1 MFTGIIKSL
10 GTIYKAE
17 EHDAPLRLQI
27 CASKDIFDTTN
38 IGDSVSVNGVC
49 LTAVHKVKDRPPT
62 MTLQAKRNINILF
75 FDVVDET
82 LQKTNFKL
90 LKKLEKVNLETP
102 LKMSDGLD
110 GHIVQ
115 GHVDTV
121 GQIISNKLIDD
132 NWLLEVK
139 IDKKWLKYC
148 IHKGSIAIDGIS
160 LTIAKINDNYDDK
173 CGSIFMSIIP
183 HTLENTNLKFKTKD
197 DTINIETDF
206 FGKYVEK
213 FLQPRMEANE

>member
-10 GTIYKAE
+10 GTINKVQKNE
-17 EHDAPLRLQI
+17 FQLRLEI
-27 CASKDIFDTTN
+27 CTSKDIFDTTN

-49 LTAVHKVKDRPPT
+49 LTAINKVKD
-62 MTLQAKRNINILF
+62 KNILF

-90 LKKLEKVNLETP
+90 LKKIEKVNLESP

-121 GQIISNKLIDD
+121 GIIINNELIDE
-132 NWLLEVK
+132 NWLLEIK
-139 IDKKWLKYC
+139 IDKKWMKYC
-148 IHKGSIAIDGIS
+148 ILKGSIAIDGIS
-160 LTIAKINDNYDDK
+160 LTIATINEEYDDK
-173 CGSIFMSIIP
+173 YGSISISIIP
-183 HTLENTNLKFKTKD
+183 HTLENTNLQFKNRKD
-197 DTINIETDF
+197 TVNIETDF
-206 FGKYVEK
+206 FAKYIEK
-213 FLQPRMEANE
+213 LLPKKEDNE

>member
-10 GTIYKAE
+10 GSIQE
-17 EHDAPLRLQI
+17 INELD
-27 CASKDIFDTTN
+27 SKLELWIAVRADIWNETN

-49 LTAVHKVKDRPPT
+49 LTVVKKDEKTSPPSF
-62 MTLQAKRNINILF
+62 I
-75 FDVVDET
+75 FDVVGET
-82 LQKTNFKL
+82 LDKTNLGSIKCF
-90 LKKLEKVNLETP
+90 EKINIETP
-102 LKMSDGLD
+102 LKVSDGLD

-121 GQIISNKLIDD
+121 ATIINNELIND

-139 IDKKWLKYC
+139 IEKKWLKYC
-148 IHKGSIAIDGIS
+148 IKKGSIAIDGIS

-173 CGSIFMSIIP
+173 CGSVSMSIIP
-183 HTLENTNLKFKTKD
+183 HTLENTNLKFKNKN

-213 FLQPRMEANE
+213 LLQPRMETNE